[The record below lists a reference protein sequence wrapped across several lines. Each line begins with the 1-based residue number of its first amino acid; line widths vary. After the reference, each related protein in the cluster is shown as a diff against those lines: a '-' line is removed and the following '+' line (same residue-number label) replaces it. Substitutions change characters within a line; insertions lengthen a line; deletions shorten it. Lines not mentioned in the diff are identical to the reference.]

1 MPIDSFTGIQLAKG
15 LLYKYKPEF
24 KFGSNPNVGTSEE
37 SIWDQGGL
45 YVYPTAAITMTVS
58 SSSTNDAAAG
68 TGARTVAIAG
78 LDANYREISET
89 ITLNGQTAV
98 NTVNQYIRVYRARV
112 TSAGS
117 GGTNAGNIHI
127 GTGTVTAGVPATT
140 YARVSAGEGQTLMA
154 IFTVPA
160 GYTAYIQQGTIAS
173 GTEQSN
179 KFITAK
185 LKVRPFGEVF
195 QTKALVTL
203 SNDFIGF
210 DFGVALAIPEKSD
223 IEGRAFSSSGS
234 NVVAVTFTMILEQN
248 AEG

>member
-15 LLYKYKPEF
+15 LLYRYKPEF
-24 KFGSNPNVGTSEE
+24 KFGFNPAVGTTEE

-78 LDANYREISET
+78 LDANYREIGET

-98 NTVNQYIRVYRARV
+98 NTVNQYLRVFRARV
-112 TSAGS
+112 TTAGS

-140 YARVSAGEGQTLMA
+140 YARVSAAEGQTLMA
-154 IFTVPA
+154 IYTVPA
-160 GYTAYIQQGTIAS
+160 GYTAYIQQGTIS
-173 GTEQSN
+173 TGTEQAN
-179 KFITAK
+179 QYVTAR
-185 LKVRPFGEVF
+185 LKVRPFGEIF
-195 QTKALVTL
+195 QTKTLVTL
-203 SNDFIGF
+203 ANEFIPF

-223 IEGRAFSSSGS
+223 IEARAISSSQE
-234 NVVAVTFTMILEQN
+234 NAVAITFSLILEEN
-248 AEG
+248 A

>member
-15 LLYKYKPEF
+15 LLYRYKPEF
-24 KFGSNPNVGTSEE
+24 KFGFNPVVGTSEE

-45 YVYPTAAITMTVS
+45 YVYPAAAITMTVS

-78 LDANYREISET
+78 LDANYREIGET
-89 ITLNGQTAV
+89 VTLNGQTAV
-98 NTVNQYIRVYRARV
+98 NTVNQYLRVFRARV
-112 TSAGS
+112 TTAGS
-117 GGTNAGNIHI
+117 GETNAGNIHI

-140 YARVSAGEGQTLMA
+140 YARVSAAEAQTLMA
-154 IFTVPA
+154 IYTVPA
-160 GYTAYIQQGTIAS
+160 GYTAYIQQGTIS
-173 GTEQSN
+173 TGTEKANQYV
-179 KFITAK
+179 TAR

-203 SNDFIGF
+203 ANEFIPF

-223 IEGRAFSSSGS
+223 IEARAISSSQE
-234 NVVAVTFTMILEQN
+234 NAVAITFTLILEQN
-248 AEG
+248 A